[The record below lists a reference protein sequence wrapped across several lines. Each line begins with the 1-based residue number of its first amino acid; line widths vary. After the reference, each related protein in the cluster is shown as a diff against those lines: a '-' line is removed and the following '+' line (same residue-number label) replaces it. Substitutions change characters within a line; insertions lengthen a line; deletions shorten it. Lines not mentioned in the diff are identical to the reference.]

1 MYALEAFKVLARS
14 CRRSS
19 PSTSCSSRVQWSAAK
34 HPWSPCCSRNR
45 TSCCPQ
51 SLRCKPF
58 QPAIH
63 SIQRSM
69 RNPLP
74 RRRSR
79 GTPGIM
85 IDGHQNTSRDKTLRS
100 RTWLHDTTGFMAPSI
115 SGRFAGTTL
124 ALHDM
129 REPNQNQQF
138 GNTSR
143 KPKTTACET

>member
-1 MYALEAFKVLARS
+1 MHSLQTIRVFARS
-14 CRRSS
+14 YRRSS
-19 PSTSCSSRVQWSAAK
+19 PSTSCSSRGQWSAAK
-34 HPWSPCCSRNR
+34 HLCSPCHSRNR
-45 TSCCPQ
+45 TSCCRQP
-51 SLRCKPF
+51 LHCKPF
-58 QPAIH
+58 QPADH

-74 RRRSR
+74 TRRSW
-79 GTPGIM
+79 GIPGIM

-115 SGRFAGTTL
+115 SGRFESTTL